1 VRQVWGS
8 PDLVLLISA
17 AAAAEFALNRAVDW
31 LFVSDRVVRDPW
43 VRLLGTA
50 AYAQRIVFGDDVESR
65 RALAEIRAVH
75 EAVERRRGTRIP
87 AWSHRDVL
95 YLLVDY
101 SERSFRLLR
110 RPLVASERREL
121 WNAYR
126 RVGTELG
133 IQGLPETY
141 AQWQLDREVHLA
153 RDLALSR
160 HTLALYAAYRR
171 HLGPWRY
178 AVLRQVQAAV
188 VRERVRRLL
197 GLPRR
202 TWARRVLALH
212 PLFEG
217 FGLRGGIQRALI
229 PRRHRSGMRALDRA
243 AA

>member
-1 VRQVWGS
+1 
-8 PDLVLLISA
+8 
-17 AAAAEFALNRAVDW
+17 
-31 LFVSDRVVRDPW
+31 
-43 VRLLGTA
+43 
-50 AYAQRIVFGDDVESR
+50 
-65 RALAEIRAVH
+65 
-75 EAVERRRGTRIP
+75 
-87 AWSHRDVL
+87 
-95 YLLVDY
+95 
-101 SERSFRLLR
+101 
-110 RPLVASERREL
+110 
-121 WNAYR
+121 
-126 RVGTELG
+126 
-133 IQGLPETY
+133 
-141 AQWQLDREVHLA
+141 LDRELHLA